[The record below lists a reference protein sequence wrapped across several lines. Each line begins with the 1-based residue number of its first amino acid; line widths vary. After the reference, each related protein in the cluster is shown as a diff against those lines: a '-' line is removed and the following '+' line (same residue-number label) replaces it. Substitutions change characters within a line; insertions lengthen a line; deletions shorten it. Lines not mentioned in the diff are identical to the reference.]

1 MWPTCSDNNFMEFLL
16 SSVTEDSLQQSS
28 NGDMKRLVK
37 ETNTNIE
44 AAVLLVMKA
53 KYILP
58 EVHPR

>member
-1 MWPTCSDNNFMEFLL
+1 
-16 SSVTEDSLQQSS
+16 
-28 NGDMKRLVK
+28 MKRLVK
-37 ETNTNIE
+37 ETDTNIE

>member
-1 MWPTCSDNNFMEFLL
+1 MMSNCTKFLV
-16 SSVTEDSLQQSS
+16 STTEDSLRQSR

-37 ETNTNIE
+37 ETDTNIE